1 MDDVRREQV
10 NRMMLLYEKDMLK
23 LCFVYLRNMDLAQE
37 ALQESFLK
45 AYTNYGTYRGE
56 ASEKTW
62 LTRIV
67 INTCKDHLRSA
78 WFRNRQMEV
87 PVDSFP
93 ISSPPPDETRL
104 DLMAAIMK
112 LPVKNREVILLKY
125 QQGLN
130 NEEIAKLLHL
140 TPMAVSRRMHQAYD
154 RLKIFLEEGESDNE

>member
-1 MDDVRREQV
+1 MDDIRREQV

-23 LCFVYLRNMDLAQE
+23 LCYVYLRDMDLAQE

-45 AYTNYGTYRGE
+45 VYTHYSTFRGE

-67 INTCKDHLRSA
+67 VNTCKDHLHSA
-78 WFRNRQMEV
+78 WFRNRQLEV

-112 LPVKNREVILLKY
+112 LPVKNREVVLLKY

-130 NEEIAKLLHL
+130 NEEIARVLQL
-140 TPMAVSRRMHQAYD
+140 TPMAVSKRMRQAYA
-154 RLKIFLEEGESDNE
+154 RLKLTLEGENGNE

>member
-23 LCFVYLRNMDLAQE
+23 LCYVYLRNMDLAQE

-45 AYTNYGTYRGE
+45 VYTHYSTFRGE

-67 INTCKDHLRSA
+67 VNTCKDHLHSA

-112 LPVKNREVILLKY
+112 LPVKNREVVLLKY

-130 NEEIAKLLHL
+130 NEEIARVLQL
-140 TPMAVSRRMHQAYD
+140 TPMAVSNRMRQAYAK
-154 RLKIFLEEGESDNE
+154 LKLFLEGGNCDE